1 MQKYDEYLAKRRE
14 ENTAH
19 EDNKA
24 ITISPLNIVIIGC
37 KYDLYEKY
45 ETENR
50 KWLSRTMRY
59 LAHANNASLL
69 FCSSKVSTIGVQM
82 RANLMDLMFEE
93 KTKIVSQRDH
103 LKPIFIARN
112 QDNLNHIGVPSSGSL
127 SGL

>member
-1 MQKYDEYLAKRRE
+1 
-14 ENTAH
+14 
-19 EDNKA
+19 
-24 ITISPLNIVIIGC
+24 
-37 KYDLYEKY
+37 
-45 ETENR
+45 
-50 KWLSRTMRY
+50 MRY

-127 SGL
+127 SGLEVLKRQLVGLFGADEERKREGIDISKYYESKI